1 MDIAEI
7 LKQPEGRRLEFKSSI
22 PEANGLEKIKKV
34 GNLSKRKKEKRLIL
48 A

>member
-7 LKQPEGRRLEFKSSI
+7 LKQPDGRGLEFKSSI

-34 GNLSKRKKEKRLIL
+34 RYQNKRKKEKRLNL